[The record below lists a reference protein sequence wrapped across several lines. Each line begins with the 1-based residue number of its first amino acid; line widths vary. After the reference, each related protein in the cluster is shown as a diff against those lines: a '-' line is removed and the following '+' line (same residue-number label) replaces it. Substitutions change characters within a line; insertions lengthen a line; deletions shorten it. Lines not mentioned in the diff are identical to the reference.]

1 MSKGKF
7 IPSGDKGKV
16 VPGFWGQMETGTIM
30 PQVTCLLLL
39 PLPSPRLPP
48 PYPSLPVLSVFLVQ
62 QRTWLPLAS
71 DSISVLLSEKDW
83 TLSLN
88 SNLQN
93 LPLPWLEWHI
103 TSVPRVRD
111 TMISSPYRNHTIREG
126 EPVFKQK
133 GGYCPNMKRWV
144 LVKQDK
150 RCPLQFSKDHSHT
163 ETWNVNICNHL
174 VWFGFCS
181 SRLIFSF
188 AFSEFLLT
196 AEAWQRAG
204 RETGNQVKNHSP
216 LSSTNIQWI
225 IRGVSSKSRKL
236 SSLYRTGTTDFTCST
251 SDPKTLCALARLG
264 LKWQCYRIGILF
276 S

>member
-1 MSKGKF
+1 MWQRESCTWVLRTNGNRHNNA
-7 IPSGDKGKV
+7 
-16 VPGFWGQMETGTIM
+16 TGN
-30 PQVTCLLLL
+30 
-39 PLPSPRLPP
+39 LPP
-48 PYPSLPVLSVFLVQ
+48 PSPPPFYSAPSPHPSLPLLSVFLVQ

-111 TMISSPYRNHTIREG
+111 TMISSPYRNHTIRVG

-133 GGYCPNMKRWV
+133 GGYCPNMKGWV
-144 LVKQDK
+144 LNKQDK

-174 VWFGFCS
+174 VLVWV
-181 SRLIFSF
+181 
-188 AFSEFLLT
+188 LL
-196 AEAWQRAG
+196 
-204 RETGNQVKNHSP
+204 
-216 LSSTNIQWI
+216 L
-225 IRGVSSKSRKL
+225 
-236 SSLYRTGTTDFTCST
+236 
-251 SDPKTLCALARLG
+251 
-264 LKWQCYRIGILF
+264 
-276 S
+276 